1 MREPLHVILPL
12 AIVAAL
18 AAVSALAMGVARAEP
33 PIFVTNLLYR
43 VPRTEAEAA
52 LAHEQ
57 SRSAALQL
65 ADGLPLDGSD
75 EVRRVWYD
83 VKLDNGKADGGKADG
98 GKADGTKIDGASGY
112 PIERSL
118 PYEYTRRGV
127 LCFGTRMS
135 SRDRADLPLITSAA
149 ILDRVNTN
157 FVSLQVRVHRDAAGG
172 EPYLHYRPEAAVG
185 VYGKSEASIA
195 FAALQQ
201 NALRDVRGLGLFV
214 KRGEA
219 LSPSRL
225 RTLVIVNKGQVVLE
239 DTTTGEIDLNPSL
252 ELMFVRARPQAVTAD
267 ELELHAF
274 ATSGDRR
281 RLHYLKPFALPA
293 KLDEC
298 GIQSTVRVTEYQ
310 LAGQYPSARAARQI
324 HYRAIVSL
332 PVERLNQYASA
343 AGWSGDALDN
353 LTETLDAIIDGKIA
367 VDKLADD
374 KVADDRA
381 TGTPVTAGAIADER
395 K

>member
-18 AAVSALAMGVARAEP
+18 ALGVARAES
-33 PIFVTNLLYR
+33 PIFVAKLLYR

-57 SRSAALQL
+57 SRAAALQL

-83 VKLDNGKADGGKADG
+83 VKLDNGKADGGKG
-98 GKADGTKIDGASGY
+98 DGTSGDGAGGQ

-118 PYEYTRRGV
+118 LYEYTRRGV
-127 LCFGTRMS
+127 LCFGTQMS
-135 SRDRADLPLITSAA
+135 TRDQADLPLITGAA
-149 ILDRVNTN
+149 ILDRIDTN
-157 FVSLQVRVHRDAAGG
+157 FMSLQVRVHRDAAGG

-185 VYGKSEASIA
+185 VYAKPEDSIA

-214 KRGEA
+214 IRGEA

-225 RTLVIVNKGQVVLE
+225 RTLVIVHKGQVVLE

-252 ELMFVRARPQAVTAD
+252 ELMFVRARPQAAAAD

-298 GIQSTVRVTEYQ
+298 CIQSTVRVTEYQ

-367 VDKLADD
+367 ND
-374 KVADDRA
+374 KVADDQIADEKA
-381 TGTPVTAGAIADER
+381 TATPVTAGTIADDR